1 MMTPCLDQ
9 IVCDE
14 SEHLRDGPSDQGD
27 AEGDAEGQEGSL
39 AVPVIML
46 NSGEPVQSEH
56 QLISIH
62 PWIIIIFSRFFPLAM
77 LS

>member
-27 AEGDAEGQEGSL
+27 AEGQEGCL

>member
-1 MMTPCLDQ
+1 MTPCLDQ

-27 AEGDAEGQEGSL
+27 AEGQEGCL

>member
-1 MMTPCLDQ
+1 MTPCSDQ

-27 AEGDAEGQEGSL
+27 AEGQEGCL

-62 PWIIIIFSRFFPLAM
+62 PWIIIIFSWFFPLAM